1 MIGKHTKKYIPKPT
15 NLKTAYFAG
24 GCFWCVES
32 DFEKMTQEGIYE
44 VTSGYAGGIL
54 ENPTYENHADHLE
67 AVEVKYDAA
76 KIKFSD
82 LVYYFFKYID
92 PTDEGGQFY
101 DRGHSY
107 TTAVFYQNK
116 EEKITAENIIKEIN
130 ESHRFDKPIATKV
143 HQYTNFYPAEDYHQQ
158 YYKKNPMHYLGY
170 RMGSGRD
177 KFHEKFWAN
186 R

>member
-1 MIGKHTKKYIPKPT
+1 MLTHTKRNIPEPE

-32 DFEKMTQEGIYE
+32 DFDKLANEGIYE
-44 VTSGYAGGIL
+44 VTSGYAGGSL

-67 AVEVKYDAA
+67 AVEVKYDAD
-76 KIKFSD
+76 KITYKD
-82 LVYYFFKYID
+82 LVTYFLRHID

-107 TTAVFYQNK
+107 TTAIFYRTE
-116 EEKITAENIIKEIN
+116 EEKHIAEEAIKNID
-130 ESHRFDKPIATKV
+130 ESKRFDKPVATKV
-143 HQYTNFYPAEDYHQQ
+143 TPYKNFYKAEDYHQE
-158 YYKKNPMHYLGY
+158 YYKKNPIHYKMY

-177 KFHEKFWAN
+177 KFMEEKWK
-186 R
+186 